1 MPPTSRD
8 QDESLAALGRVVS
21 AIRRERGLT
30 QEELAERA
38 GVGKSDVG
46 DIESGRRNPTWGAVR
61 KLSYGLDL
69 SLPELI
75 RRVEEAERQG

>member
-1 MPPTSRD
+1 MPPTSWD
-8 QDESLAALGRVVS
+8 QDESLVALGRVVN

-38 GVGKSDVG
+38 GLGESDVG
-46 DIESGRRNPTWGAVR
+46 GIESGRRNPTWGAVR
-61 KLSYGLDL
+61 KLSHGLGL